1 MAADLIDVLARDDDR
16 IEVITLV
23 VKDVEFCVDIKVV
36 REIRGWT
43 PATPVPHAPPYV
55 KGVINLRGIVM
66 PVLDLAAQLDLGMTE
81 PSSRHVIVV
90 VQCGDKLAGLL
101 VDSVQETFHVSA
113 AQLQSPPAVC
123 ERDGVGG
130 VVDAI
135 LPLEGRM
142 ISRLVVDRLV
152 QHQAALA
159 A

>member
-23 VKDVEFCVDIKVV
+23 VKDVEFCVDIKAV

-43 PATPVPHAPPYV
+43 AATPVPHSPPYV
-55 KGVINLRGIVM
+55 KGVINLRGVVM

-81 PSSRHVIVV
+81 PTSRHVIVV
-90 VQCGDKLAGLL
+90 AQCGDKLAGLL

-113 AQLQSPPAVC
+113 AQLQAPPAVC
-123 ERDGVGG
+123 ERDGDS

-142 ISRLVVDRLV
+142 ISRLVVGRLV
-152 QHQAALA
+152 QHQAPLA

>member
-1 MAADLIDVLARDDDR
+1 MAADLIDVLARDDDS

-23 VKDVEFCVDIKVV
+23 VKDVEFCVDIKAV

-43 PATPVPHAPPYV
+43 PATPVPHSPSYV

-81 PSSRHVIVV
+81 PTSRHVIVV
-90 VQCGDKLAGLL
+90 AQCGDKLAGLL

-123 ERDGVGG
+123 ERDGVVG

-152 QHQAALA
+152 QHEASLA

>member
-23 VKDVEFCVDIKVV
+23 VKDVEFCVDIKAV

-43 PATPVPHAPPYV
+43 PATPVPHAPAYV
-55 KGVINLRGIVM
+55 KGVINLRGVVM
-66 PVLDLAAQLDLGMTE
+66 PVLDLAAQLDLGVTE
-81 PSSRHVIVV
+81 PTSRHVIVV
-90 VQCGDKLAGLL
+90 AQCGDKLAGLL

-152 QHQAALA
+152 RHETPLA

>member
-1 MAADLIDVLARDDDR
+1 MASDLTDVFSPDDGR
-16 IEVITLV
+16 VEVITLV
-23 VKDVEFCVDIKVV
+23 VRDVEFCVDIKAV

-66 PVLDLAAQLDLGMTE
+66 PVLDLAARLDLGVTE

-90 VQCGDKLAGLL
+90 VQCGEQLAGLL
-101 VDSVQETFHVSA
+101 VDSVQETFFVSA
-113 AQLQSPPAVC
+113 SQLQAPPSVC
-123 ERDGVGG
+123 GPNGAI
-130 VVDAI
+130 DAI

-142 ISRLVVDRLV
+142 ISRLIVERLV
-152 QHQAALA
+152 PEDKPLA

>member
-23 VKDVEFCVDIKVV
+23 VKDVEFCVDIKAV

-43 PATPVPHAPPYV
+43 PATPVPHAPAYV
-55 KGVINLRGIVM
+55 KGVINLRGVVM
-66 PVLDLAAQLDLGMTE
+66 PVLDLAAQLDLGVTE
-81 PSSRHVIVV
+81 PTSRHVIVV
-90 VQCGDKLAGLL
+90 AQCGDKLAGLL

-113 AQLQSPPAVC
+113 AQLHPPPTDC
-123 ERDGVGG
+123 ERAGG
-130 VVDAI
+130 SVVDAI

-142 ISRLVVDRLV
+142 ISRLVVERLV
-152 QHQAALA
+152 QHQAPLA

>member
-23 VKDVEFCVDIKVV
+23 VKDVEFCVDIKAV

-43 PATPVPHAPPYV
+43 PATPVPHSPSYV

-66 PVLDLAAQLDLGMTE
+66 PVLDLAAQLDLGVTK
-81 PSSRHVIVV
+81 PTSRHVIVV
-90 VQCGDKLAGLL
+90 AQCGDKLAGLL

-113 AQLQSPPAVC
+113 AQLQAPPTDC
-123 ERDGVGG
+123 ERDGGS

-152 QHQAALA
+152 QHQAPLA

>member
-1 MAADLIDVLARDDDR
+1 MATDLIDVLGRDDGQ

-23 VKDVEFCVDIKVV
+23 VKGVEFCVDIKAV

-43 PATPVPHAPPYV
+43 PATPVPHSPSYV
-55 KGVINLRGIVM
+55 KGVINLRGLVM
-66 PVLDLAAQLDLGMTE
+66 PVLDLAAQLDLGLTE
-81 PSSRHVIVV
+81 PTSRHVIVV
-90 VQCGDKLAGLL
+90 AQCGDKLAGLL

-113 AQLQSPPAVC
+113 AQLQAPPAVC
-123 ERDGVGG
+123 SGSSGVS

-152 QHQAALA
+152 SHDAVLA

>member
-1 MAADLIDVLARDDDR
+1 MATDLIDVLARDDGQ

-23 VKDVEFCVDIKVV
+23 VKDVEFCVDIKAV

-43 PATPVPHAPPYV
+43 PATPVPHSPSYV
-55 KGVINLRGIVM
+55 KGVINLRGLVM
-66 PVLDLAAQLDLGMTE
+66 PVLDLAAQLDLGLTE
-81 PSSRHVIVV
+81 PTSRHVIVV
-90 VQCGDKLAGLL
+90 AQCGDKLAGLL

-113 AQLQSPPAVC
+113 AQLQAPPAVC
-123 ERDGVGG
+123 GGSSGVS

-152 QHQAALA
+152 SHDAALA

>member
-1 MAADLIDVLARDDDR
+1 MAADLIDVLAGDDDR

-23 VKDVEFCVDIKVV
+23 VKDVEFCVDIKAV

-43 PATPVPHAPPYV
+43 PATPVPHSPSYV

-66 PVLDLAAQLDLGMTE
+66 PVLDLAAQLDLGVTE
-81 PSSRHVIVV
+81 PTSRHVIVV
-90 VQCGDKLAGLL
+90 AQCGDKLAGLL

-113 AQLQSPPAVC
+113 AQLQPPPADC
-123 ERDGVGG
+123 ERDGGS

-152 QHQAALA
+152 QHQAPLA

>member
-23 VKDVEFCVDIKVV
+23 VKDVEFCVDIKAV

-43 PATPVPHAPPYV
+43 PATPVPHSPSYV

-66 PVLDLAAQLDLGMTE
+66 PVLDLAAQLDLGVTE
-81 PSSRHVIVV
+81 PTSRHVIVV
-90 VQCGDKLAGLL
+90 AQCGDKLAGLL

-113 AQLQSPPAVC
+113 AQLQAPPTVC
-123 ERDGVGG
+123 RRDGVSI
-130 VVDAI
+130 VDAI

-142 ISRLVVDRLV
+142 ISRLVIDRLV
-152 QHQAALA
+152 QHEPLLA